1 MPESISMEDLS
12 VLYDNIMGDKGPE
25 YRSIDEDERLRS
37 REPLGKSFL

>member
-25 YRSIDEDERLRS
+25 YRSIDEVNNTLLKTSVEYNI
-37 REPLGKSFL
+37 